1 MYLVAGILL
10 SVVGVGIIG
19 FWLIHI
25 LKGGFPQGLRTIES
39 GGFIAFHITAEILTG
54 IICLLS
60 GLALALELSWAYL
73 LALLAGGMLL
83 YTSINS
89 LAWKEVRSKPSLS
102 IMFIVP
108 VIIAI
113 ISIIWLLIEKI

>member
-1 MYLVAGILL
+1 LFVGILL
-10 SVVGVGIIG
+10 SVVGLGIIG

-25 LKGGFPQGLRTIES
+25 KKGGLAQGLRTLES
-39 GGFIAFHITAEILTG
+39 GGFIAFHVIAEIFTG
-54 IICLLS
+54 IICLIA
-60 GLALALELSWAYL
+60 GIALAVESSWAYL
-73 LALLAGGMLL
+73 VALMAGGMLL

-89 LAWKEVRSKPSLS
+89 LAWKEVRSKPALS

-113 ISIIWLLIEKI
+113 ISIMWLLIEKI